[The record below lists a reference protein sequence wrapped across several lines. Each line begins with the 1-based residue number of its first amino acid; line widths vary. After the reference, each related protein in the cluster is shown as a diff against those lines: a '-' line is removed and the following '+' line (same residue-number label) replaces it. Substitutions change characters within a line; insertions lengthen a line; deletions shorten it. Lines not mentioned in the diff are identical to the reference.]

1 MPGPETAEPR
11 TVRRELLFSLSPSN
25 DATERQG
32 DALLVKNVRLLAAGT
47 WTDSAAK
54 TPCEYSSAVLERY
67 AANWTDLSLWSR
79 HLGGVPRRITER
91 IGTIERPRFEGDA
104 IVGDLRLHGI
114 AGTDSPGVIGM
125 IEAGEAQFF
134 SVEHSG
140 SEKWNVGRRTYELLE
155 FAGHGGAI
163 VHRGAC
169 KTCTLPTRNNED
181 GEEPG
186 QPAAACTTDD
196 PTAEPPQSDP
206 AGPDMTETGITAEL
220 AVTEGPTTEQV
231 RALEAKI
238 ESLTTEN
245 AALKA
250 TAETG
255 AETLRA
261 LAERVEKLEKTPA
274 PKAAAPAEPARE
286 LAEPPRVTVDR
297 RTGEVYGA

>member
-1 MPGPETAEPR
+1 
-11 TVRRELLFSLSPSN
+11 
-25 DATERQG
+25 
-32 DALLVKNVRLLAAGT
+32 
-47 WTDSAAK
+47 
-54 TPCEYSSAVLERY
+54 
-67 AANWTDLSLWSR
+67 
-79 HLGGVPRRITER
+79 
-91 IGTIERPRFEGDA
+91 
-104 IVGDLRLHGI
+104 
-114 AGTDSPGVIGM
+114 
-125 IEAGEAQFF
+125 
-134 SVEHSG
+134 
-140 SEKWNVGRRTYELLE
+140 
-155 FAGHGGAI
+155 
-163 VHRGAC
+163 
-169 KTCTLPTRNNED
+169 
-181 GEEPG
+181 
-186 QPAAACTTDD
+186 
-196 PTAEPPQSDP
+196 
-206 AGPDMTETGITAEL
+206 MTETGITAEL